1 MTQTQTSSIKR
12 SLFLKHLLTK
22 ANQDYHHQTF
32 IQIKEDVNNA
42 QRETVVQNA
51 ADMYIQSSLLIPG
64 TSNSRIS

>member
-1 MTQTQTSSIKR
+1 M
-12 SLFLKHLLTK
+12 KHLLTK

-51 ADMYIQSSLLIPG
+51 ADMYMQYIQKKILHFQKILAALYDAIL
-64 TSNSRIS
+64 